1 MRKNDFKVEKV
12 NGTVFGRIKANK
24 LSDIF
29 KTLESRNVQGIYFC
43 RINGYNNEVAEFI
56 RKYYE
61 TAVKEGVVIEGGI
74 PNPDEK
80 GIMYYNET
88 MGTRFFMDKVF
99 IVESLKRW
107 LPRMNQNQRDS
118 VGSAIYNELDG
129 MRKKGKNDNIL
140 KNAYIKIMC
149 GLYYKFERITNKL
162 GMSNVPKILYEGYVN
177 NYELMLLSV
186 LANAGCDVVLLQY
199 NGDAQYLKTD
209 KNGEKSDNY
218 MGVGLKPFPQGFSLK
233 SVRDEIQK
241 NVNRQRL
248 YGTKPDIENC
258 TNAWID
264 GKGLADVLTPVERRG
279 TDGRFFYNCFVRISG
294 VEDKTY
300 YVNELFQFYTQF
312 KESKR
317 NLVIVDDEI
326 PKPSP
331 DEVAR
336 VNKGN
341 YNTVDSM
348 LMDLA
353 KNFNKFPNVR
363 LQKIIVKSFMD
374 TMLSLESEANINKM
388 KNKAVFLICWLNRY
402 FSQLFS
408 NSKIT
413 NVACFIYMGGCKD
426 DNEALFLKF
435 LARLPVDVLI
445 LRPNLSRECCL
456 KDNLLYD
463 IHFDSSLNMDKF
475 PTDNTAIRVGT
486 AAYHAERELDTLMY
500 QDSGMYRDRQYNK
513 AVSLTLETMY
523 EEIDILWKEEL
534 KYRPNFSTMGDTV
547 TMPVIF
553 AKICGVKDNNVDSYW
568 VTIKRLITEECYIVS
583 NVPFIN
589 PRGENPMRVVA
600 TECLRNGKLQ
610 RQKIKAHPNYQYGF
624 LQPETQD
631 YILDKLQMLIDN
643 NVIKGTFEN
652 GMEYNI
658 VAVVLNMRR
667 ELLRLIQNFDFTK
680 KNPKL
685 IYLHMNENSVTIED
699 AILAAFLNLL
709 GFDVVFF
716 VPTGYQCVE
725 QYYKKPILSE
735 HQCGEY
741 RYDLRLPDFRK
752 ISTKEHIP
760 WHKRLFKRG

>member
-1 MRKNDFKVEKV
+1 MKENDFFEKV
-12 NGTVFGRIKANK
+12 NGTVFGRIKAGK
-24 LSDIF
+24 LNDMF
-29 KTLESRNVQGIYFC
+29 KNLESRTPRGVYFC

-80 GIMYYNET
+80 GIVYYNET

-99 IVESLKRW
+99 IAESLKRW
-107 LPRMNQNQRDS
+107 LPRMNPSQRES
-118 VGSAIYNELDG
+118 VASAIYNELSE

-149 GLYYKFERITNKL
+149 GLYYKFERITNRL
-162 GMSNVPKILYEGYVN
+162 GTSNVPKILYEGYVN

-199 NGDAQYLKTD
+199 NGDTQYLRTD
-209 KNGEKSDNY
+209 KNGEKSDSY
-218 MGVGLKPFPQGFSLK
+218 TVSGAFPQGFSLK
-233 SVRDEIQK
+233 TVREEIQQQ
-241 NVNRQRL
+241 VSRQRL
-248 YGTKPDIENC
+248 YGVKPDIENC

-264 GKGLADVLTPVERRG
+264 GKGLSDILTPAERRG
-279 TDGRFFYNCFVRISG
+279 TDRRFFYNCFIRING

-300 YVNELFQFYTQF
+300 YVNELFQFYTEL
-312 KESKR
+312 KNSKR
-317 NLVIVDDEI
+317 NIVIIDNEL

-331 DEVAR
+331 DEIAK

-341 YNTVDSM
+341 YNNVESM

-353 KNFNKFPNVR
+353 KNFNKLPNVR
-363 LQKIIVKSFMD
+363 LQKLITRSFMD
-374 TMLSLESEANINKM
+374 TLLSLENQANLNKI

-402 FSQLFS
+402 YAQLFS
-408 NSKIT
+408 NAQIT
-413 NVACFIYMGGCKD
+413 NTACFIYMGGCKD
-426 DNEALFLKF
+426 DNEALLMKF
-435 LARLPVDVLI
+435 LSRLPVDVLI
-445 LRPNLSRECCL
+445 LKPDLSRECCL

-463 IHFDSSLNMDKF
+463 IHYESSLNMDKF

-500 QDSGMYRDRQYNK
+500 QDSGMYRDRQYSK

-534 KYRPNFSTMGDTV
+534 KFRPNFATVGDTV

-553 AKICGVKDNNVDSYW
+553 AKVCGVKDGNVDNYW
-568 VTIKRLITEECYIVS
+568 VTIKRLITEECYIIS

-589 PRGENPMRVVA
+589 PRGENPMRAVA
-600 TECLRNGKLQ
+600 AECLRNGKLQ
-610 RQKIKAHPNYQYGF
+610 KQKIKASPNYQYGF
-624 LQPETQD
+624 LQPHTQD

-685 IYLHMNENSVTIED
+685 IYLHMNESNVTVED
-699 AILAAFLNLL
+699 AIITAFLNLI

-760 WHKRLFKRG
+760 WHKRLFKRGQ